1 MSRRNP
7 QAHAG
12 DLTFNGVGDY
22 DFDRPA
28 PQAQPKR
35 LQRISRS
42 GNHSNSNVAQQQQQQ
57 YTRPA
62 SQNSHN
68 SSSFST
74 QQRTNTLSRQY
85 LHRDSRKQ
93 FPQLHQQQQQ
103 QQMAAT
109 QGRPSLP
116 YEEPSSPSAQS
127 DFGPMS
133 HPPAQ
138 HLPGYP
144 RAQSSSSGSRQG
156 IYPSA
161 AQHHNYAHMTGSAPV
176 LPGPYPS
183 AMVVGGGMPAHSRI
197 VPSQALVNAV
207 ASTEIP
213 RSQRERDFAN
223 ALGRRRPTHGS
234 VSSSGSSDQ
243 VLGNV
248 ASFGPEKPYNANAPM
263 EQGLPYAAPAPG
275 ASVMSGGTQNR
286 YRVPLPNHPLQ
297 QQQYQQQHQQQQQPY
312 AHAPVDMRV
321 GRSVSSASTQSNGYR
336 GSYNPS
342 PYATQRGAPQ
352 MAADAQT
359 QQDNQLR
366 KQASAMSMNNMISGM
381 PVGSGRYGNN
391 VSMPDRYHRAGSD
404 ASPVMRHNAH
414 PGSRSAPDLH
424 MDAMKG
430 AINEVAHNLDRNP
443 VPQIPSAYS
452 QPQQTPMP
460 RNSHPTQQLPPI
472 PQHPSN
478 LSIRTDVTH
487 GGGGPQQ
494 QQPSQQPP
502 LNQQMRYGNAATAP
516 YPYISASASGPPAP
530 LSAMPMDRSAPL
542 AHGGG
547 DTILDAVASSLA
559 QANGRPPSAGTKASA
574 KTPATADTSAS
585 MAIPPPIR
593 SEPVPV
599 NTGLVVLLENVKPV
613 YPAMLSLVAKSFCE
627 IISQVLQTRERNG
640 LEHPQ
645 CFTGRDAVDA
655 VYAIIK
661 AADRNLAIV
670 VGRAL
675 EQQQLFHDV
684 DYEKR
689 LRDDPNELYAFDDEL
704 MHALM
709 RQSEE
714 AASAVEGEE
723 EEDDEADEE
732 STLNQDSSRQS
743 RTSLSAQVAAPGPV
757 INGIFVMLTDCYS
770 PTCSSSQP
778 CYSVTCPRQRA
789 QQDHLRKT
797 AKSNV
802 AGEMKQEKLWSMS
815 VPKEIVKSVSRKE
828 LDRQERLYEV
838 FYGEKD
844 YVRDL
849 CILRDLYMKP
859 LHNGD
864 IVREDR
870 RKNFITKV
878 FKNALAILAENM
890 ELHKALEKRQKE
902 EFVCY
907 QVGDVFLQFVQHL
920 EAYLEYC
927 ANQPYSMH
935 FLDAEKRNN
944 KRLVEFL
951 EKTDRRP
958 ECRKLGV
965 QHFLTRPP
973 TRLARY
979 PLVLRAVL
987 KYTPEGHPDRETIP
1001 YVIGR
1006 IESML
1011 QRINLETGKA
1021 QNRLRLFRVDDKLEC
1036 SVADRNNL
1044 RLTDEQRKLVRD
1056 SPLRKRGGSENSAIQ
1071 VMLLDHMLLMCK
1083 VKTDSQT
1090 GDEKYTIYKHPI
1102 PLQLL
1107 TICNPDD
1114 PNSTRPRMA
1123 ARRDSS
1129 SASNNIVSPSGTIG
1143 SGGGIVSTA
1152 AAGKGVSATSPNSTI
1167 SAAGGRNA
1175 VASTSSSAAVAAPLR
1190 PTIIPIDHGDSQKEK
1205 YAFPLQF
1212 THLGRNGFTV
1222 TLYANKLADRQQWYQ
1237 CIEEQQLELMERH
1250 RKFELVPVSVQ
1261 FPAAIRIN
1269 TADVYDQG
1277 RGVVIGTD
1285 RGLYL
1290 GVAGRP
1296 RSFQQLNHLRH
1307 DRVYQIEIHEKLNV
1321 LAMIADKDRN
1331 LYVYPLDLLMSATT
1345 TSRSGVRAKPLHA
1358 HVSFFRF
1365 GKYQDMDILCSV
1377 RSTTLSNQTII
1388 HVYKPVVNQQ
1398 RNRALGRFLSLGGGG
1413 EGGGSAADSWRCIK
1427 ECYIAAESTSLHF
1440 LRSRLC
1446 VGCSRGFEI
1455 VDLATMNTQSLLDP
1469 ADSSLSFINKREN
1482 THPIALFRVHDG
1494 EFLLC
1499 YDVFAFYVNRNGQRA
1514 RFSWMIHWVGT
1525 PTSFKFEYPYVLAF
1539 DSQFIEV
1546 RHVETAA
1553 MVQVIIT
1560 GNCTSLSPNKDHVNL
1575 CVTSPSATQPQE
1587 VMRIQH
1593 MLAKDP
1599 L

>member
-1 MSRRNP
+1 MNRRNP

-12 DLTFNGVGDY
+12 DLTFNGLGDY
-22 DFDRPA
+22 EFDRPA

-42 GNHSNSNVAQQQQQQ
+42 SQHSSVNAHQQQQ

-62 SQNSHN
+62 SQNSY
-68 SSSFST
+68 SSSTYSP
-74 QQRTNTLSRQY
+74 QQRTSTISRQY

-93 FPQLHQQQQQ
+93 FPNLQQQQQQQ

-109 QGRPSLP
+109 HGRPSYP
-116 YEEPSSPSAQS
+116 PFDEPSSPSAQS

-133 HPPAQ
+133 QPSAPY
-138 HLPGYP
+138 LPGYP
-144 RAQSSSSGSRQG
+144 RAQSSGGGSRPG
-156 IYPSA
+156 IYSSA
-161 AQHHNYAHMTGSAPV
+161 SQHHNAHMTGSAPA

-183 AMVVGGGMPAHSRI
+183 AMVVGGGMPANSRI
-197 VPSQALVNAV
+197 IPSQALVNAV
-207 ASTEIP
+207 ASTEIS
-213 RSQRERDFAN
+213 RLQRERDLAN

-234 VSSSGSSDQ
+234 VSSSGSSDY
-243 VLGNV
+243 VLGN
-248 ASFGPEKPYNANAPM
+248 AAAATSGPEKLYNANAPM
-263 EQGLPYAAPAPG
+263 DQGLPYAAPAPSVSG
-275 ASVMSGGTQNR
+275 AHGGTQNR
-286 YRVPLPNHPLQ
+286 YRAPLPNHPQ
-297 QQQYQQQHQQQQQPY
+297 HQHQQHQPY
-312 AHAPVDMRV
+312 VHAPTDMRV
-321 GRSVSSASTQSNGYR
+321 GRSVSSASTQSSGYR
-336 GSYNPS
+336 GAYNQS
-342 PYATQRGAPQ
+342 LYATQRGAPQ
-352 MAADAQT
+352 LAPDAYA
-359 QQDNQLR
+359 QQDNRLR
-366 KQASAMSMNNMISGM
+366 KQASAMSMNNTIGAM
-381 PVGSGRYGNN
+381 PANGGRYAANN
-391 VSMPDRYHRAGSD
+391 ASMPDRYHRAGSD
-404 ASPVMRHNAH
+404 ASPVMRHRAH

-424 MDAMKG
+424 MDAMKE
-430 AINEVAHNLDRNP
+430 AIHDVSQNLDQNP

-452 QPQQTPMP
+452 HPQQTPMP
-460 RNSHPTQQLPPI
+460 RTHPTQQLPPV

-478 LSIRTDVTH
+478 LSIRTDVTQ
-487 GGGGPQQ
+487 GGGPQAPGQQHILPNQ
-494 QQPSQQPP
+494 QQ
-502 LNQQMRYGNAATAP
+502 QQMRYGNAATAP
-516 YPYISASASGPPAP
+516 YPPISVSAPGLPPP
-530 LSAMPMDRSAPL
+530 SAMPMDRSAPL
-542 AHGGG
+542 AHRGGG
-547 DTILDAVASSLA
+547 SSLGA
-559 QANGRPPSAGTKASA
+559 TAAAAATVAAAAGLVQPNGRPQSADPKTVP
-574 KTPATADTSAS
+574 KTPATGDTSVS
-585 MAIPPPIR
+585 MPIPPPAR

-599 NTGLVVLLENVKPV
+599 NTELVVLLENVKPV

-627 IISQVLQTRERNG
+627 IVSQVLQTRVRNG

-689 LRDDPNELYAFDDEL
+689 LRDDPNELYAFDDDL

-709 RQSEE
+709 RQNEE
-714 AASAVEGEE
+714 TSVVE
-723 EEDDEADEE
+723 EEDEDDDADADEE
-732 STLNQDSSRQS
+732 STLNQDSSRHSNAQS
-743 RTSLSAQVAAPGPV
+743 RTSLSAQAPVPV
-757 INGIFVMLTDCYS
+757 VNGVFVMLTDCYS
-770 PTCSSSQP
+770 PTCSNSQP
-778 CYSVTCPRQRA
+778 CYSITCPRQRS

-815 VPKEIVKSVSRKE
+815 VPKEIVKSVTRKE

-902 EFVCY
+902 DFICY
-907 QVGDVFLQFVQHL
+907 QVGDVFLPFVQHL

-951 EKTDRRP
+951 DKTDRRP

-979 PLVLRAVL
+979 PLVLKAVL

-1011 QRINLETGKA
+1011 GRINLETGRA
-1021 QNRLRLFRVDDKLEC
+1021 QNRLRLFKVDDKLEC

-1056 SPLRKRGGSENSAIQ
+1056 SPLRKRGGSETSAIQ

-1083 VKTDSQT
+1083 VKTDAQT

-1129 SASNNIVSPSGTIG
+1129 STSNNVVSPSGTIG
-1143 SGGGIVSTA
+1143 SNGLVSMS
-1152 AAGKGVSATSPNSTI
+1152 GKGVNANSPNSTV
-1167 SAAGGRNA
+1167 SAAAGRNA
-1175 VASTSSSAAVAAPLR
+1175 VASTSSATATAPLR

-1261 FPAAIRIN
+1261 FPAGIRVN

-1290 GVAGRP
+1290 GAAGRP
-1296 RSFQQLNHLRH
+1296 RSFQQLSHLRH
-1307 DRVYQIEIHEKLNV
+1307 ERVYQIEIHEKLNV
-1321 LAMIADKDRN
+1321 LAMVADKDRN
-1331 LYVYPLDLLMSATT
+1331 LYVYPLDLLMTATT
-1345 TSRSGVRAKPLHA
+1345 SSRGDVRAKPLHT

-1398 RNRALGRFLSLGGGG
+1398 KNRALGRFLSLGGGG
-1413 EGGGSAADSWRCIK
+1413 EAGSAADSWKCIK

-1469 ADSSLSFINKREN
+1469 ADGSLSFINKREN

-1575 CVTSPSATQPQE
+1575 CVTSPSSTQSQE